1 MKKALLLCSMICVLV
16 LLTTLV
22 NCKSNE
28 AVAVNIE
35 VYGVYEITDE
45 NELDTTLNTTYTST
59 DKSVAVLRSGKYI
72 CGLRPGKTRIEVN
85 HDGKIINYDVVVAPN
100 PKGDKFFMDDPDSF
114 WSGRLTT
121 LKIKDVDRN
130 DIMFGYCFNVL
141 DGKEFVQEA
150 IGKECVFDW
159 DAVLKSNNIRVDNSE
174 NMEFTSY
181 SGETLDIFYDSYKNK
196 ETVKLTAKL
205 GKIKL
210 FDKTFEKSKSNLIS
224 NEKKQSIN
232 QLYWKY
238 TKASYILDE
247 PDEDY
252 EKYLKEDAKASL
264 MGTDGTT
271 VEDFIKKYGTH
282 IIVGGCYGGTF
293 EINYN
298 LDDKELIEQSAEV
311 ISFINSYLNIDNTGT
326 SYDIYYLFN
335 NILND
340 KSYESSFSKSM
351 HKLAFKNVFQVA
363 FTGGQIEDWESAVIY
378 NSLDDCDLF
387 GCNYDFHAWLKG
399 MNEKEDVFIDR
410 DVEFVVDFC
419 YISPINE
426 QSLIPVWEL
435 IDTDTQAGKD
445 RKKEFVDYIK
455 KA

>member
-1 MKKALLLCSMICVLV
+1 MKKVLKLCIMICVLV
-16 LLTTLV
+16 LFTTLV
-22 NCKSNE
+22 SCKSNE

-159 DAVLKSNNIRVDNSE
+159 DAVLKSESIREDYSE

-181 SGETLDIFYDSYKNK
+181 SGATLDSFYDSYKNK

-210 FDKTFEKSKSNLIS
+210 FDKTFQKSKNNVTSNTEIL
-224 NEKKQSIN
+224 NIN

-238 TKASYILDE
+238 TKASYILNE
-247 PDEDY
+247 PDEGY
-252 EKYLKEDAKASL
+252 EKYLKEDVKASL

-282 IIVGGCYGGTF
+282 IIVGGRYGGTF

-298 LDDKELIEQSAEV
+298 LDDEKLIEQNAEV
-311 ISFINSYLNIDNTGT
+311 ISFINSYLSTEYAEI
-326 SYDIYYLFN
+326 SYGSFSD
-335 NILND
+335 ILN

-351 HKLAFKNVFQVA
+351 NRFFAGKNVIQVA
-363 FTGGQIEDWESAVIY
+363 FTGGRIEDWESAVIY
-378 NSLDDCDLF
+378 NSFDTADILDC
-387 GCNYDFHAWLKG
+387 YSDFHIWLKG
-399 MNEKEDVFIDR
+399 MNEEEDGGWIFVDR
-410 DVEFVVDFC
+410 DIQYIVDFC

-426 QSLIPVWEL
+426 HSLIPVWEL
-435 IDTDTQAGKD
+435 IDTDTQSGKD